1 MTDVRDAVI
10 ALVTPRVAG
19 DEVGGERAP
28 WHAVS
33 RAWARASAAPEPLPG
48 FDPATGGVDLSAEDV
63 RLPGVLPLV
72 IGRRHRTGGPRGRH
86 FGTAW
91 TSTLDQRLELRA
103 DGVRLISE
111 DGTVVDYPVPTGG
124 VAVLPVNGPHW
135 PLRWD
140 GTAGGPMK
148 VTRPGSG
155 MTWHYRPV
163 PGVAGSE
170 LPLVEVTDRHG
181 NGVALAHDKGTVM
194 ELSHSGGQRVGVVS
208 EAGRVTELRLRG
220 DDDVVLARYT
230 YDEAGDLVRAPGGR
244 LEHDGEHRLTGWEDP
259 TGTTRYRYGW
269 EGDRV
274 VTTEGTDGLLS
285 ATIAYDAEAART
297 TAVTDGL
304 GATTVLAFDERGL
317 LISETDPL
325 GAVTRK
331 EWTAEGRLAAVTD
344 PLGRVTRYG
353 YDERGAVVS
362 VTYAD
367 GTRVAAVHDEHGFI
381 TSFTAEDGA
390 VCEIARDDRGNPLR
404 ETGPGGAVT
413 VRTHDGRGALA
424 SVTDALGGL
433 WRVTGDAAG
442 LPVEVTD
449 PTGRTTRY
457 ERDARGR
464 VVRVTGPGGTSV
476 AVGWHDSGA
485 PSEVTWADGTGERFH
500 HDAAGHLVEHV
511 DAAGH
516 VTRRAIGP
524 FGVVTRVG
532 RPDGS
537 SLTRSFDAALRV
549 TEVRDGRGTVWT
561 YRYDA
566 AGRLSEETGP
576 GGASVRYRFDAAGQ
590 LARRTNGAGQRVS
603 QTHDGRGRLV
613 EQRSDTDIARY
624 RYDPVGRLVGAVGG
638 EASVTRALDATGAVV
653 SESCGERTVRF
664 AYDALGRPVERR
676 TPSGAVTSWTYD
688 AGSFMTGLRA
698 GDREFGFDHDA
709 HGRETS
715 RHLGRPGV
723 TLRQRWDAAGRLV
736 EQVLPGGA
744 RRRTFR
750 YREDGFLT
758 RVVDSGAGITELTP
772 DPLGRPLK
780 VNGPGGDEEFGYD
793 ADGGPT
799 GAASGYRYDTQGRV
813 VQLGGG
819 ELSLSWDAHDR
830 LTDVVSRDGR
840 HVHLVYDA
848 LGRRIARQLL
858 DEYGSVVEETALV
871 WAGARPVEEIAPDGT
886 ATTWHWTPDGSR
898 PVAQSTAAPGAVPRC
913 HAIVTDPTGTPL
925 ELVNGHG
932 GVAWQRRASALGARR
947 TADGKAAGGEA
958 AGGRPGPSCALDGPH
973 ALFDAETGLSFH
985 HRPAE
990 DPGQDTG
997 QDTAQDTA
1005 QVPAQVPARGPATRP
1020 YDPVGGRFLSPAREP
1035 GPSPYGVA
1043 PPAVPHILLH

>member
-19 DEVGGERAP
+19 DEAGGERTP

-33 RAWARASAAPEPLPG
+33 KEWRRAGAAPEPLPG

-72 IGRRHRTGGPRGRH
+72 IGRRHRSGGPRGRH
-86 FGTAW
+86 FGPAW

-103 DGVRLISE
+103 DGVRLVAE
-111 DGTVVDYPVPTGG
+111 DGTLVEYPVPTGG

-140 GTAGGPMK
+140 GTAGGPMT
-148 VTRPGSG
+148 VTRTGSG

-163 PGVAGSE
+163 PGVPGSE

-194 ELSHSGGQRVGVVS
+194 ELVHSGGQRVGVVS
-208 EAGRVTELRLRG
+208 EAGRVTELRLLG
-220 DDDVVLARYT
+220 DDDVVLARYA
-230 YDEAGDLVRAPGGR
+230 YGEAGDLVRAPGGR
-244 LEHDGEHRLTGWEDP
+244 LHHDAAHRVTGWEDP
-259 TGTTRYRYGW
+259 TGTTRYSYVW
-269 EGDRV
+269 EGGHV
-274 VTTEGTDGLLS
+274 VATEGTDGLLS
-285 ATIAYDAEAART
+285 ATIAYEGEGAGRT
-297 TAVTDGL
+297 TAITDGL

-317 LISETDPL
+317 ALSATDPL

-331 EWTAEGRLAAVTD
+331 EWTAEGRIAAVTD
-344 PLGRVTRYG
+344 PLGRTTWYG
-353 YDERGAVVS
+353 YDERGALVS
-362 VTYAD
+362 VAYAD
-367 GTRVAAVHDEHGFI
+367 GTGVSATYDEHGLI

-390 VCEIARDDRGNPLR
+390 VSEIARDDLGNPLR
-404 ETGPGGAVT
+404 RTAPGGAVT

-433 WRVTGDAAG
+433 WRVTCDAAG
-442 LPVEVTD
+442 LPVEVAD
-449 PTGRTTRY
+449 PMGRATRY

-464 VVRVTGPGGTSV
+464 VIRVTGPGGASV

-485 PSEVTWADGTGERFH
+485 PAEVTWADGTGERFH

-524 FGVVTRVG
+524 FGVVTRVS

-537 SLTRSFDAALRV
+537 SLTRTFDAALRV

-576 GGASVRYRFDAAGQ
+576 GGGSVRYRFDAAGQ

-603 QTHDGRGRLV
+603 QTYDGRGRLV
-613 EQRSDTDIARY
+613 EQRSDTDIARF

-638 EASVTRALDATGAVV
+638 EASVTRVLDATGAVV

-688 AGSFMTGLRA
+688 AGSFMIGLRA

-709 HGRETS
+709 HGRETA

-723 TLRQRWDAAGRLV
+723 TLRQRWDAAGRLI

-744 RRRTFR
+744 RRRTYR

-772 DPLGRPLK
+772 DPLGRPLR
-780 VNGPGGDEEFGYD
+780 VNGPGGDEELGYD
-793 ADGGPT
+793 ADGGPS

-840 HVHLVYDA
+840 HWHLVYDA

-858 DEYGSVVEETALV
+858 DDYGSVVEETALV
-871 WAGARPVEEIAPDGT
+871 WAGARPAEEIAPDGT
-886 ATTWHWTPDGSR
+886 ATTWHWTPDGGR

-947 TADGKAAGGEA
+947 SADDEA
-958 AGGRPGPSCALDGPH
+958 PGGRPGPWCALDGPH
-973 ALFDAETGLSFH
+973 ALYDAATGLSFQH
-985 HRPAE
+985 EAGG
-990 DPGQDTG
+990 D
-997 QDTAQDTA
+997 
-1005 QVPAQVPARGPATRP
+1005 PATRP
-1020 YDPVGGRFLSPAREP
+1020 YDPVGGRFLAPAREP
-1035 GPSPYGVA
+1035 GPHPYGRA
-1043 PPAVPHILLH
+1043 PRAAAHILLH